1 MSDRAGSELARLS
14 GATCQYGSRTV
25 LVDVDLAIRA
35 RDFVGVVGP
44 SGSGKTT
51 LLKALMGTV
60 RLTAGTAQRRPGL
73 RVAYVPQVETVDWG
87 FPITVDECVLMARS
101 GRRLPWTSCTER
113 GEAARVLERLGLAGL
128 GGRHIRELSGGQ
140 QQRVFIARALL
151 RDPELLLLD
160 EPTSGVDVRLRHE
173 ILHLL
178 DDLNAAGLAILL
190 TTHDLNSIAA
200 HLPRVVCLNRMV
212 IGAGRPHDVLTP
224 EVLERTYGAP
234 LEVLHHAGMP
244 VVVDG
249 FHHHPHK
256 TADHPVEGRA
266 AT

>member
-1 MSDRAGSELARLS
+1 MSELVRLS
-14 GATCQYGSRTV
+14 GATCRYGMRSV
-25 LVDVDLAIRA
+25 LVDVDLTIRA

-51 LLKALMGTV
+51 LLQALMGTV
-60 RLTAGTAQRRPGL
+60 RLATGAVQRRSGL
-73 RVAYVPQVETVDWG
+73 RVAYVPQVETVDWS
-87 FPITVDECVLMARS
+87 FPITVDECVLMART
-101 GRRLPWTSCTER
+101 GRYLPWTSRTER

-151 RDPELLLLD
+151 REPELLLLD

-190 TTHDLNSIAA
+190 TTHDLNGIAA

-212 IGAGRPHDVLTP
+212 IGAGRPRDVLTP
-224 EVLERTYGAP
+224 DVLERTYGATM
-234 LEVLHHAGMP
+234 EVLDHAGMP

-249 FHHHPHK
+249 FHHHPRPG
-256 TADHPVEGRA
+256 AGLPVARRVA
-266 AT
+266 S